1 MSIGV
6 FMYISM
12 YMYEYI
18 LNIEKEN
25 ENKRRLKD
33 AFDMWTFFNDR
44 VPPLTT

>member
-6 FMYISM
+6 LMYIGM
-12 YMYEYI
+12 CMYEYI

-25 ENKRRLKD
+25 ENKRKLKD

-44 VPPLTT
+44 VLPLTT